1 MFPYQDHSFDQDPI
15 KGTVTSA
22 SQHDPN
28 SLDTR
33 SGRTYRG
40 MRAPTAGS
48 RGNSRFR
55 RRSWLLP
62 CSIPD
67 PASPP
72 PLAGTE
78 QIKSSATNP
87 TRKES
92 NAKGNSAGPSD
103 RWEPGG
109 EIPKGMMRRRDGK
122 FRSPSCLAAVPGIKK
137 KKVAAEMCLRHGV
150 ISLDELPYEM
160 TVLPFGW
167 WQTGLMQQLSWMDP
181 WRGGFTPCAAGCQMF
196 RYRSEHAVA
205 SLCSLQ
211 LLMDQIQLW
220 NDIIQY

>member
-167 WQTGLMQQLSWMDP
+167 WQTGLCSSWAGWIRDVVALHRAQLAAKCSGTGRNMQLHH
-181 WRGGFTPCAAGCQMF
+181 CAAFNC
-196 RYRSEHAVA
+196 
-205 SLCSLQ
+205 
-211 LLMDQIQLW
+211 LW
-220 NDIIQY
+220 IRFSCETI